1 MAKLALTKQRKTL
14 AVFSSDLV
22 FRGELAGSLG
32 RGGIYSVT
40 EADSLDFVEARGNL
54 ARADIIVLDVGDG
67 AMLDDPR
74 IATVHE
80 RHANVPF
87 FIVSDALGPDR
98 ARQVVRLQARDWLQK
113 PFNDTEF
120 LATLTRVDSAPNAE
134 QSRVTTVIGAAG
146 GAGATTIALMAMA
159 QLAKGATDGQVA
171 LADLD
176 FQTASSSSYLNLQ
189 SEFDIDAIAA
199 NPERLDLELLDT
211 IKLHHAPNMALYSFE
226 RPHLSFSPVAK
237 RFVLGLLDLLS
248 ARYRDVIVDLPNLAT
263 PWFDDVVRHSDRV
276 IIVFEV
282 NIPSMRLANRLL
294 RHVVEI
300 RGNNKDVRAVAN
312 KASFKLFGNAISR
325 RDVSKLLGIDR
336 FDELARDDVLLVDS
350 INRALLPT
358 EIAGRSHFV
367 RQARHFL
374 GKALNPA

>member
-14 AVFSSDLV
+14 TVFSSDLV

-32 RGGIYSVT
+32 RGGMYSVT

-67 AMLDDPR
+67 AVLDDPR
-74 IATVHE
+74 IAAVHE

-87 FIVSDALGPDR
+87 FIVSDALSPDR

-120 LATLTRVDSAPNAE
+120 LATLARIDSAPNAE

-159 QLAKGATDGQVA
+159 QLAKGAPDGQVA

-176 FQTASSSSYLNLQ
+176 FQTASSGSYLNLR

-199 NPERLDLELLDT
+199 NPDRLDVELLDT
-211 IKLHHAPNMALYSFE
+211 IKLHYAPNMSLYAFE
-226 RPHLSFSPVAK
+226 RPHLNFAPEAR

-248 ARYRDVIVDLPNLAT
+248 ARYRDVVVDLPNLAT
-263 PWFDDVVRHSDRV
+263 PWFDDVVRHSDCV
-276 IIVFEV
+276 ILVFDV
-282 NIPSMRLANRLL
+282 NIPSMRLANRLF
-294 RHVVEI
+294 RRIVDI
-300 RGNNKDVRAVAN
+300 RGGSADVKAVAN
-312 KASFKLFGNAISR
+312 KANFKLFGNTISR
-325 RDVSKLLGIDR
+325 RDVKKVLGIEQ
-336 FDELARDDVLLVDS
+336 FDEIVRDDLLLVNS
-350 INRALLPT
+350 LNRAMLPS
-358 EIAGRSHFV
+358 EIAGRSNFV
-367 RQARHFL
+367 RQTRHFL
-374 GKALNPA
+374 EKHLTQA